1 MLIKARR
8 RYAKCK
14 STNYVKIIFIKLV
27 QNHENLVPI
36 FSDNALA
43 NIQSPFKEYKQYLP

>member
-1 MLIKARR
+1 MQKHKL
-8 RYAKCK
+8 CK
-14 STNYVKIIFIKLV
+14 DYFYQAGTKSWKFT
-27 QNHENLVPI
+27 VPI